1 LPPVEALA
9 RKRAV
14 FNNPVLSTLAGLLL
28 NGYGEL
34 VVRTSRIRVQ
44 VHPAVDQL
52 VHEQG
57 LPVIYALWHC
67 HVFFVPMLRRYGRRP
82 LAVLLSL
89 HRDAQ
94 IVGVAARL
102 RGVTL
107 VRGSSSRGG
116 AQAYR
121 QLLGWLASSRSVCLT
136 PDGPKG
142 PPRTIKQGIIR
153 LAEQS
158 GCCIVPV
165 AFTASSKLRLN
176 SWDRTLVP
184 LPFGR
189 HRVVIGEPIDLT
201 TLADGPQRAA
211 TLKCALDQ
219 LVAE

>member
-1 LPPVEALA
+1 LA

-34 VVRTSRIRVQ
+34 VLRTSRIRVQ
-44 VHPAVDQL
+44 AHPSVDRL

-57 LPVIYALWHC
+57 VAVIYALWHC
-67 HVFFVPMLRRYGRRP
+67 HVFFVPLLRRYGRRP

-142 PPRTIKQGIIR
+142 PPRAIKQGIIR

-158 GCCIVPV
+158 GCVVVPV
-165 AFTASSKLRLN
+165 AFTASAKLRLN
-176 SWDRTLVP
+176 SWDRTIVP

-189 HRVVIGEPIDLT
+189 HRVVLGEPIDLA
-201 TLADGPQRAA
+201 TLADGSQRAA
-211 TLKCALDQ
+211 SLKRALDQ
-219 LVAE
+219 LGAD